1 MGGAPVIA
9 GTRVPIEVILYR
21 LKEGKTLKDI
31 QKMYPWVELKKL
43 EGVLEELADR
53 LNRSYTRLDDQT
65 ILQA

>member
-53 LNRSYTRLDDQT
+53 LHQGYTRIDDQT
-65 ILQA
+65 VLQA